1 MQNLNQNN
9 NLESYL
15 QSSEQLAA
23 VLYPGD
29 VKQLIDGSVGQFRAK
44 LCVSLDGIQDLVF
57 ILGSSHL
64 KKGQGHRFNPQNTT
78 YVLWVHVTYLNKEVP
93 LKQPPI

>member
-1 MQNLNQNN
+1 MDITCPFLKRRTKSNG
-9 NLESYL
+9 SYL

-29 VKQLIDGSVGQFRAK
+29 VKQLIDGSVGQLGAK

-57 ILGSSHL
+57 
-64 KKGQGHRFNPQNTT
+64 
-78 YVLWVHVTYLNKEVP
+78 VL
-93 LKQPPI
+93 